1 MSCTIRTGK
10 NKSRHGAA
18 KGWLTL
24 ALLAAASAGVAVAAQ
39 PPPKSAIHSSPVSVD
54 SFDQEHTRFGFEMRT
69 RWGQRIRG
77 TFPEFE
83 GELVELAD
91 GSQQVRIRLQ
101 TGAVE
106 VAGSKR
112 YTALARGPRFFDA
125 ERHPVVE
132 FVSDPY
138 PASLVQTGGTLRGR
152 LSMSGVSRIE
162 TFELAPPQ
170 CPRPGRDCNAEARG
184 SVDRGDYALS
194 DWRLI
199 LDDTV
204 RFELQLRLQE
214 TAKAAAQ

>member
-1 MSCTIRTGK
+1 MSGSILPVAQRP
-10 NKSRHGAA
+10 RRRVAR
-18 KGWLTL
+18 GWLTL
-24 ALLAAASAGVAVAAQ
+24 ALMALAGTTGAADAAPRKAAGQAA
-39 PPPKSAIHSSPVSVD
+39 PVSID
-54 SFDQEHTRFGFEMRT
+54 SFDQEHTSFGFEMRT

-91 GSQQVRIRLQ
+91 GRQQVRIRLD
-101 TGAVE
+101 TAAVE
-106 VAGSKR
+106 VAGSRR
-112 YTALARGPRFFDA
+112 YTAMARGPRFFDA

-138 PASLVQTGGTLRGR
+138 PASLVQTGGALRGR
-152 LSMSGVSRIE
+152 LSMCGVSRVE

-170 CPRPGRDCNAEARG
+170 CPRPGRDCNAKARG
-184 SVDRGDYALS
+184 SVDRGDYALT
-194 DWRLI
+194 DWRLV

-214 TAKAAAQ
+214 PAQAAAR